1 MKTGI
6 QRTIRPIITRGTLQ
20 ATSSSS
26 FKPSICMIRAFS
38 SSTSAPFVEHLRS
51 AWPSSRAATVPR
63 ERDEIHSLPPRTVP
77 DELLKFKLV
86 STFDHG
92 SAIHYPHMK
101 MNPADFKV
109 ALIVSIDDLNL
120 SATEQKIFCQMVGPR
135 FNPGKRI
142 VTLTCNKFPN
152 RIENK
157 RYLIVLLEN
166 LLAEMR
172 RLEKVPNKDT

>member
-1 MKTGI
+1 
-6 QRTIRPIITRGTLQ
+6 
-20 ATSSSS
+20 
-26 FKPSICMIRAFS
+26 
-38 SSTSAPFVEHLRS
+38 
-51 AWPSSRAATVPR
+51 
-63 ERDEIHSLPPRTVP
+63 
-77 DELLKFKLV
+77 
-86 STFDHG
+86 
-92 SAIHYPHMK
+92 MK